1 MCDDAFTDIVD
12 LALRFVNKLLK
23 VKSWLTSASGLGT
36 IAKEVVR
43 SLVGLLDFKSSGG
56 CRASAAGSIP
66 VHFRQFIS
74 TGYIYRKET
83 AMFGIGMPELLIIL
97 GIAILV
103 FGATRLPEIGSG
115 IGKGIRNFKKSIKES
130 PEIDVTPNEEEENK
144 KIKSK
149 KKK

>member
-1 MCDDAFTDIVD
+1 
-12 LALRFVNKLLK
+12 
-23 VKSWLTSASGLGT
+23 LGT
-36 IAKEVVR
+36 IAKEVDR

-56 CRASAAGSIP
+56 CSASAAGSIP

-74 TGYIYRKET
+74 TGYINRKES
-83 AMFGIGMPELLIIL
+83 AMFGIGMPELLVIL

-115 IGKGIRNFKKSIKES
+115 IGKAISNFKRSIKEP
-130 PEIDVTPNEEEENK
+130 PEIDVTPKEEEK

-149 KKK
+149 QTKKQ

>member
-1 MCDDAFTDIVD
+1 MEVD
-12 LALRFVNKLLK
+12 
-23 VKSWLTSASGLGT
+23 
-36 IAKEVVR
+36 R

-66 VHFRQFIS
+66 VHFRHLLY
-74 TGYIYRKET
+74 TGKES

-115 IGKGIRNFKKSIKES
+115 IGKAIRNFKRSIKEP
-130 PEIDVTPNEEEENK
+130 PEIDVTPNEEENK

>member
-1 MCDDAFTDIVD
+1 MCDDESKDIVD
-12 LALRFVNKLLK
+12 LAHRFVNKLLEA
-23 VKSWLTSASGLGT
+23 KSWLTSANGLGT

-115 IGKGIRNFKKSIKES
+115 IGKAIRNFKKSIKES
-130 PEIDVTPNEEEENK
+130 PEIDVTPQEEDK